1 MPMLEEGEIQQS
13 EPRARVAEEIIKEK
27 HESDPMVTDNSS
39 VQKEMLHGIP
49 SRALLEKDAKKE
61 AEIKAQAK
69 AKSEAQVPDKNEEE
83 KEKALVCQ
91 TKQNQE
97 KAEVPHQEKAKEPL
111 KENSKINV
119 DGFQV
124 VLFPK
129 KMQISLSKSKTPL
142 NHRRKSLIRMPVH
155 HLLRQYR

>member
-1 MPMLEEGEIQQS
+1 
-13 EPRARVAEEIIKEK
+13 
-27 HESDPMVTDNSS
+27 MVTDNSS

-91 TKQNQE
+91 TK
-97 KAEVPHQEKAKEPL
+97 
-111 KENSKINV
+111 
-119 DGFQV
+119 
-124 VLFPK
+124 
-129 KMQISLSKSKTPL
+129 
-142 NHRRKSLIRMPVH
+142 
-155 HLLRQYR
+155 